1 MKPLA
6 VVILISGRGS
16 NMRSIVEAQDPLV
29 DVRAVISN
37 RADAAGLLY
46 AQQAGI
52 HTEVLSHQYYDS
64 REAFDEAL
72 QQVIDKHRPD
82 AVVLAGFMR
91 ILTPQ
96 FVQHYH
102 GRLLNIHP
110 SLLPAFK
117 GLHTHRRALEA
128 GCQEHGASVHFVTED
143 LDGGPVIAQAKI
155 PVLPDDTEQS
165 LAARVLVEEHRLYPQ
180 VLHQFAT
187 GAFQLVDGQVQ
198 HCTVN

>member
-16 NMRSIVEAQDPLV
+16 NMQAIIDAQDPLI

-37 RADAAGLLY
+37 HADALGLSY

-52 HTEVLSHQYYDS
+52 TTKVLTHQYYDS

-72 QQVIDKHRPD
+72 QHYIDGHQPD

-96 FVQHYH
+96 FVQHYQ
-102 GRLLNIHP
+102 GRLFNIHP

-117 GLHTHRRALEA
+117 GLNTHRRVLEA
-128 GCQEHGASVHFVTED
+128 GCQEHGTSVHFVTED
-143 LDGGPVIAQAKI
+143 LDGGPVIAQAKV
-155 PVLPDDTEQS
+155 PVLPDDTEEV
-165 LAARVLVEEHRLYPQ
+165 LTARVLVEEHRLYPQ

-187 GAFQLVDGQVQ
+187 GAFQLLDGQVQ
-198 HCTVN
+198 YRTMN